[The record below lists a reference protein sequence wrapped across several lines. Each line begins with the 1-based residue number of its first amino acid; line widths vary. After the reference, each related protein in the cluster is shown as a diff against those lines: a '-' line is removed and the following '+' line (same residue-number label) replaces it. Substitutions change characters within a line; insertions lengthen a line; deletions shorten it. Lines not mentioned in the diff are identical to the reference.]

1 MPVALEPVAPPDV
14 RCVAIVPARNAAGWI
29 GKCLA
34 ALSAAGFVGDQ
45 RIVVDDGSVDGTG
58 DVARS
63 MGARVLRSDQNRGAA
78 AARNMAVSAAADAD
92 LLFFVDADVVVAS
105 DARARVLAAM
115 ADPEIDA
122 VFGAYDTS
130 PDCPGVVSR
139 YRNLLH
145 HFVHVTGPDRPGT
158 FWTGCG
164 AVRREVF
171 DRLGGFDTTQR
182 MMEDVEFGMRLVSS
196 GGIIKLDPYL
206 RGKHLKS
213 WSVASMAVTDLRDR
227 AVPWSRLML
236 AEDAMLSNELNMGM
250 SHRLSALLTMAL
262 PVSIGLE
269 FVMSGFQGVW
279 LFVLLAFVA
288 LNARFLS
295 FLFRTAGW
303 RVALAAVPLHLLHY
317 SCAVA
322 GFGWVVLTE
331 TLPRRIR
338 GLFHARPRPEK
349 RQTSSH

>member
-1 MPVALEPVAPPDV
+1 MSRQPHPEAPKNV
-14 RCVAIVPARNAAGWI
+14 RCVAIIPAKDASGWI
-29 GKCLA
+29 GQCLD
-34 ALSAAGFVGDQ
+34 ALSAAGFADDE

-63 MGARVLRSDQNRGAA
+63 LGARVLRSDQNRGAA
-78 AARNMAVSAAADAD
+78 AARNMAASASDAD
-92 LLFFVDADVVVAS
+92 LLFFVDADVVVAP
-105 DARARVLAAM
+105 DARDRVIEALS
-115 ADPEIDA
+115 DPAVDA
-122 VFGAYDTS
+122 VFGAYDTL
-130 PDCPGVVSR
+130 PDCSDVVSR

-145 HFVHVTGPDRPGT
+145 HFVHVTGPERPGT

-164 AVRREVF
+164 AVRAGTF

-182 MMEDVEFGMRLVSS
+182 MMEDVEFGMRLVASN
-196 GGIIKLDPYL
+196 GVIELDPDL

-213 WSVASMAVTDLRDR
+213 WSVVTMAITDLRDR

-236 AEDAMLSNELNMGM
+236 AEGAMLSNELNMGM
-250 SHRLSALLTMAL
+250 SHRLSAMLTVAL
-262 PVSIGLE
+262 PLSIALE
-269 FVMSGFQGVW
+269 FAIPGFQGLW
-279 LFVLLAFVA
+279 LAVLVGFLF

-322 GFGWVVLTE
+322 GFGWVVVTE
-331 TLPRRIR
+331 TLPKRIK
-338 GLFHARPRPEK
+338 GFFHTRPGSER
-349 RQTSSH
+349 RQTSSN

>member
-1 MPVALEPVAPPDV
+1 MSPQPQHDAPKDV
-14 RCVAIVPARNAAGWI
+14 RCVAIIPAKDAAGWI
-29 GKCLA
+29 GQCLD
-34 ALSAAGFVGDQ
+34 ALSAAGFAADE
-45 RIVVDDGSVDGTG
+45 RIVVDDGSTDGTG

-63 MGARVLRSDQNRGAA
+63 TGAMVLRRDQNRGAA
-78 AARNMAVSAAADAD
+78 AARNMAASAVDAD
-92 LLFFVDADVVVAS
+92 LFFFVDADVLVAS
-105 DARARVLAAM
+105 DARQRVIEALS
-115 ADPEIDA
+115 DPAIDA

-130 PDCPGVVSR
+130 PDCSDVVSR

-145 HFVHVTGPDRPGT
+145 HFVHVTGPERPGT

-164 AVRREVF
+164 AVRAETF

-182 MMEDVEFGMRLVSS
+182 MMEDVEFGMRLVAS
-196 GGIIKLDPYL
+196 GGTVKLDPDL

-213 WSVASMAVTDLRDR
+213 WSVTSMAMTDLRDR

-236 AEDAMLSNELNMGM
+236 AEGAMLSNELNMGM
-250 SHRLSALLTMAL
+250 AHRFSAILTVAL
-262 PVSIGLE
+262 PFSIALE
-269 FVMSGFQGVW
+269 IVMPGFQGLW
-279 LFVLLAFVA
+279 LAVLGGFLL

-303 RVALAAVPLHLLHY
+303 KVALAAVPLHLLHY

-331 TLPRRIR
+331 TLPKRIR
-338 GLFHARPRPEK
+338 GLFRARSRSE
-349 RQTSSH
+349 RQQTSGN